1 MKKGNKIV
9 TLVLISALMLSGCK
23 LFKNN
28 NQDNAELSKSIVIED
43 VTDSGLVELS
53 NDSASDDSSSSE
65 GISTDVSSDNGDENK
80 TGDDENVTSASEL
93 DALDEDGY
101 YYDVESVVLY
111 LETYDKL
118 PSNFITKSEA
128 KALGWEGGSIE
139 DYKEGAAI
147 GGDKFGNREG
157 ILPDNNYTECDI
169 DTNGKNSRGACR
181 LVFSDDGQYYYTEDH
196 YESFTEIIVTDGEI
210 EYGEVYTD

>member
-1 MKKGNKIV
+1 MKKTREII
-9 TLVLISALMLSGCK
+9 TAILVSTLMLSGCK
-23 LFKNN
+23 IFKKSG
-28 NQDNAELSKSIVIED
+28 QENAGLDKSIVIQE
-43 VTDSGLVELS
+43 VSNSGLVEIS
-53 NDSASDDSSSSE
+53 SDISADKDSSTE
-65 GISTDVSSDNGDENK
+65 GISADGSEAEANVDK
-80 TGDDENVTSASEL
+80 TSDDENVTAAGDL
-93 DALDEDGY
+93 DILDEDGY
-101 YYDVESVVLY
+101 YYDVESVVFY

-128 KALGWEGGSIE
+128 KALGWEGGSVE

-210 EYGEVYTD
+210 EYGEVFTE

>member
-1 MKKGNKIV
+1 MKRTMKLIV
-9 TLVLISALMLSGCK
+9 SVLVLVVALTGCS
-23 LFKNN
+23 LFKNGN
-28 NQDNAELSKSIVIED
+28 PDNADLSKSIVFED
-43 VTDSGLVELS
+43 EMESVLVEL
-53 NDSASDDSSSSE
+53 DGDAASE
-65 GISTDVSSDNGDENK
+65 GVSLKEVSDEGTSGDVDK
-80 TGDDENVTSASEL
+80 TGEEENVTSAEEI

-101 YYDVESVVLY
+101 YYDVESVVIY

-128 KALGWEGGSIE
+128 KALGWEGGSVE

-169 DTNGKNSRGACR
+169 DTNGKDSRGACR

-210 EYGEVYTD
+210 EYGEVFGD

>member
-1 MKKGNKIV
+1 
-9 TLVLISALMLSGCK
+9 MLSGCK
-23 LFKNN
+23 LFKKSG
-28 NQDNAELSKSIVIED
+28 QENAELDKSIVIQE
-43 VTDSGLVELS
+43 VSNSGLVEISS
-53 NDSASDDSSSSE
+53 NGASSEGSSASE
-65 GISTDVSSDNGDENK
+65 GISTEGTSDNGDVGK
-80 TGDDENVTSASEL
+80 TGEDENVTSAGDL
-93 DALDEDGY
+93 DILDEDGY

-128 KALGWEGGSIE
+128 KALGWEGGSVE

-210 EYGEVYTD
+210 EYGEVFTE

>member
-101 YYDVESVVLY
+101 YYDVESVILY

-128 KALGWEGGSIE
+128 KALGWEGGSVE

>member
-1 MKKGNKIV
+1 MKRTMKLIV
-9 TLVLISALMLSGCK
+9 SVLVLVVALTGCS
-23 LFKNN
+23 LFKNGN
-28 NQDNAELSKSIVIED
+28 PDNAELSKSIVFE
-43 VTDSGLVELS
+43 VEMESGLVELDGDAAS
-53 NDSASDDSSSSE
+53 EGVSLKEVSDDGTS
-65 GISTDVSSDNGDENK
+65 GDVDK
-80 TGDDENVTSASEL
+80 TGEEENVTSADEI

-101 YYDVESVVLY
+101 YYDVESVVIY

-128 KALGWEGGSIE
+128 KALGWEGGSVE

-169 DTNGKNSRGACR
+169 DTNGKDSRGACR

-210 EYGEVYTD
+210 EYGEVFGD

>member
-28 NQDNAELSKSIVIED
+28 NQDNAELSKSIVIEE

-53 NDSASDDSSSSE
+53 SDASADDSSSSE
-65 GISTDVSSDNGDENK
+65 GISTDASSDDGDENK

-128 KALGWEGGSIE
+128 KALGWEGGSVE

>member
-128 KALGWEGGSIE
+128 KALGWEGGSVE

>member
-93 DALDEDGY
+93 DVLDEDGY
-101 YYDVESVVLY
+101 YYDVESVILY

-128 KALGWEGGSIE
+128 KALGWEGGSVE